1 MRYENEIVGK
11 NVPRASKVI
20 PWDEVEEP
28 EVVSPG
34 RNAAVLLRDIAIAL
48 VVIVVILQFI
58 KPTIVFEHSMEDT
71 LHPEDY
77 VFLAKK
83 AYVFGKIEFGDIVVC
98 DSMLVDERGVSKNL
112 IKRVIGLPGDVLS
125 VKDGAVYRN
134 GERLEEPYTKDGVT
148 HGEMAQITV
157 PEGSYFL
164 LGDNRDVSMDSRN
177 DRIGFVAEDEIQGKV
192 FFRLFP
198 ISNAGWID

>member
-11 NVPRASKVI
+11 DAGRVSKVI
-20 PWDEVEEP
+20 PWEEVEEP
-28 EVVSPG
+28 EVISVG
-34 RNAAVLLRDIAIAL
+34 RNAAILLRDIAIAF
-48 VVIVVILQFI
+48 VVIVIILQFI

-83 AYVFGKIEFGDIVVC
+83 AYVFGEIEFGDIVVC
-98 DSMLVDERGVSKNL
+98 DSTLVDDRGDTKNL
-112 IKRVIGLPGDVLS
+112 IKRVIGLPGDVMTI
-125 VKDGAVYRN
+125 KDGSVYRN
-134 GERLEEPYTKDGVT
+134 GERLDEPYTKGGVT
-148 HGEMAQITV
+148 HGEMAPVTV
-157 PEGSYFL
+157 PDGSYFL

-177 DRIGFVAEDEIQGKV
+177 ETIGFVPEDEIQGKV

-198 ISNAGWID
+198 ISNAGRVG